1 MKFFPITRGSCISLF
16 LLTSVSS
23 HDLKSL
29 KSWKSIVWEKNNKFY
44 LVVLHFQKEFF
55 HHIWWKVQN
64 MNLCTWHRALK
75 IEKYSAETNVCATF
89 ASDGGAPWF
98 PKGQKKQSFWNFA
111 ALNSPKLHFFRTLHS
126 TALTWLGLVIIMRWQ
141 AFSIFFQQGTLPL
154 MGFAPSPRLS
164 ANVKQPTAKEG
175 AMRWSADTN
184 QCTSTRGLPN
194 WCPHPSPS
202 CRPSTCRRPLERARS
217 DPLSLWSEA
226 KLPSAKCTRPRRPHR
241 QSTIEDRP
249 RYSLHEPSGVTVW
262 LSRWNS
268 LTTTTTFMVP
278 INANPTIICR
288 STTSANSR

>member
-1 MKFFPITRGSCISLF
+1 MTSLNCTFFGLYS
-16 LLTSVSS
+16 
-23 HDLKSL
+23 
-29 KSWKSIVWEKNNKFY
+29 NA
-44 LVVLHFQKEFF
+44 
-55 HHIWWKVQN
+55 
-64 MNLCTWHRALK
+64 LCLM
-75 IEKYSAETNVCATF
+75 
-89 ASDGGAPWF
+89 
-98 PKGQKKQSFWNFA
+98 
-111 ALNSPKLHFFRTLHS
+111 
-126 TALTWLGLVIIMRWQ
+126 MRWQ
-141 AFSIFFQQGTLPL
+141 AFSIFFQQGTPL

-226 KLPSAKCTRPRRPHR
+226 KLPSAKCTRPRQPHR
-241 QSTIEDRP
+241 RSTIEVRP
-249 RYSLHEPSGVTVW
+249 HYSLHEPSGVTVR

-268 LTTTTTFMVP
+268 LTTTTIFMVP